1 MVVTWRAGCGDP
13 HHKEDYA
20 MKKLQHTAGLLI
32 GFGLSFSMAYAAQA
46 PIAATAAPSKIS
58 ASSNAVDPD
67 ATRALE
73 RMSAYLMSLPAF
85 EIKAQTVRDL
95 VTNDGQRVQVGGVS
109 QYKVHRPNGFQISVD
124 TDMMSRRYYFDGKQF
139 TVFAPKLDF
148 YATVDAPP
156 TIHET
161 LDLIKTKYGVEVP
174 LEDVFLWSDPK
185 IKRAERLKSAY
196 LVGPA
201 TIDGIATDHYA
212 FRETDRDWEIWIEKG
227 DHPYPR
233 KLVITDR
240 TDSAHPSYE
249 ARLTWNGVPT
259 LVAADFTFK
268 PGADAK
274 AIHIAKLD
282 K

>member
-1 MVVTWRAGCGDP
+1 
-13 HHKEDYA
+13 

-32 GFGLSFSMAYAAQA
+32 GFGLSLSLAYAAA
-46 PIAATAAPSKIS
+46 PAPKAVANPPAKTIASKTI
-58 ASSNAVDPD
+58 ASSSAVEPG

-73 RMSAYLMSLPAF
+73 SMSAYLMALPAF
-85 EIKAQTVRDL
+85 EIKAETVRDL
-95 VTNDGQRVQVGGVS
+95 VTNDGQRVQVGGIS

-148 YATVDAPP
+148 YATVSAPP

-161 LDLIKTKYGVEVP
+161 LDVIKTKYGVEVP
-174 LEDVFLWSDPK
+174 LEDLFLWNDPK
-185 IKRAERLKSAY
+185 IKRAERLTSAY
-196 LVGPA
+196 LVGPS
-201 TIDGIATDHYA
+201 TIDGVATDHYA
-212 FRETDRDWEIWIEKG
+212 FREADRDWEIWIEKG
-227 DHPYPR
+227 DRPYPR

-249 ARLTWNGVPT
+249 ARLTWNARPT
-259 LVAADFTFK
+259 LVATDFTFK
-268 PGADAK
+268 PSADAK

>member
-1 MVVTWRAGCGDP
+1 MR
-13 HHKEDYA
+13 
-20 MKKLQHTAGLLI
+20 KLKNTAGLLI
-32 GFGLSFSMAYAAQA
+32 GFGLSLSMAYAAA
-46 PIAATAAPSKIS
+46 PAPKAVATAPSKTI
-58 ASSNAVDPD
+58 ASSNAVDPA
-67 ATRALE
+67 ATSALE
-73 RMSAYLMSLPAF
+73 RMSAYLMSLSSF
-85 EIKAQTVRDL
+85 EIKAETSRDL
-95 VTNDGQRVQVGGVS
+95 VTNDGQRVKVGGVS

-148 YATVDAPP
+148 YATVSAPP

-161 LDLIKTKYGVEVP
+161 LDVIRTQYGVEVP
-174 LEDVFLWSDPK
+174 LEDLFLWNDPK
-185 IKRAERLKSAY
+185 IKRSERLKSAY

-201 TIDGIATDHYA
+201 TIDGVATDHYA
-212 FRETDRDWEIWIEKG
+212 FRETDRDWEIWMEKG
-227 DHPYPR
+227 DRPFPR

-249 ARLTWNGVPT
+249 AKLTWNATPT
-259 LVAADFTFK
+259 LVASDFTFK
-268 PGADAK
+268 PGAAAK